1 MYRFKAR
8 SPRPL
13 AQKAGIEPT
22 LTESKSV
29 AFPFGYF
36 CVFPCRIAR
45 SCIKLLVAV
54 RLLMGC
60 PIWKGDISMKKKSSG
75 DSGWI

>member
-13 AQKAGIEPT
+13 AQKAGVEPT

-36 CVFPCRIAR
+36 CV
-45 SCIKLLVAV
+45 
-54 RLLMGC
+54 C
-60 PIWKGDISMKKKSSG
+60 PLPNCTELHQATCCSQTAYGVSDMEGRHIHEKEK
-75 DSGWI
+75 